1 MSSIINTDT
10 FAVNFLPP
18 KKRLPIYKAW
28 TKTLLNPLQVLYSTM
43 FGTFQ
48 YGNAAT
54 IWSGATAYAVGDQ
67 VKYTDKAIYQC
78 WVTSTGNLPT
88 NTNYWFKIQD
98 KFVGIEPR
106 MKYNAQHLLFEW
118 ALNEWFGTTFVNTPS
133 ASDIYINGG
142 SASGAVFYIG
152 FVESNSSLI
161 VYGNGEADTFIQAI
175 NIANTG
181 SEFTINVPI
190 AVANALT
197 TPPTTDIAPNISANN
212 ENIIRQIADL
222 YCYAG
227 IDYDV
232 ITYL

>member
-28 TKTLLNPLQVLYSTM
+28 TKTLLNPLQVLYNTM
-43 FGTFQ
+43 FGTFKD
-48 YGNAAT
+48 GNAA
-54 IWSGATAYAVGDQ
+54 ALYNPPTAYVVGNQ

-78 WVTSTGNLPT
+78 WVASTGNLPT

-106 MKYNAQHLLFEW
+106 CKYNAQHLLFEW
-118 ALNEWFGTTFVNTPS
+118 ALNEWFGTTFVNTPG
-133 ASDIYINGG
+133 ASDIFISG
-142 SASGAVFYIG
+142 SGVSFDAFYVGISPT
-152 FVESNSSLI
+152 ESSYV
-161 VYGNGEADTFIQAI
+161 VYDEPEATAYIQALDLTTAGI
-175 NIANTG
+175 
-181 SEFTINVPI
+181 SFTINVPI
-190 AVANALT
+190 SVANALT

-222 YCYAG
+222 YNYAG
-227 IDYDV
+227 ITYNV
-232 ITYL
+232 ITY

>member
-28 TKTLLNPLQVLYSTM
+28 TKTLLKPLQVLYNTM

-48 YGNAAT
+48 YGNAA
-54 IWSGATAYAVGDQ
+54 ALYNPVTAYVVGNQ

-78 WVTSTGNLPT
+78 WVASTGNLPT

-106 MKYNAQHLLFEW
+106 VKYNAQHLLFEW

-133 ASDIYINGG
+133 ASDIYIDNF
-142 SASGAVFYIG
+142 ASGSNVFYVG
-152 FVESNSSLI
+152 LTEVNSSQA
-161 VYGNGEADTFIQAI
+161 VYENGQADRFIQAL

-181 SEFTINVPI
+181 SEFDIYVPI
-190 AVANALT
+190 SAANDLT

-227 IDYDV
+227 INYQV
-232 ITYL
+232 ITY